1 MTALQHTA
9 HASTRLAALA
19 GVATRAGAAV
29 AALARNW
36 RNRIRLA
43 ELSGLTDR
51 ELADIGI
58 TRGDLFEA
66 GWPDACPSPAR
77 PVRTAPVRI
86 RSLSGLLPG
95 LSGLIRGPP

>member
-19 GVATRAGAAV
+19 GVASRAGAAV

-66 GWPDACPSPAR
+66 GGSRWNEDPTRRLSALRDERLYLAEMAAR
-77 PVRTAPVRI
+77 QVH
-86 RSLSGLLPG
+86 
-95 LSGLIRGPP
+95 